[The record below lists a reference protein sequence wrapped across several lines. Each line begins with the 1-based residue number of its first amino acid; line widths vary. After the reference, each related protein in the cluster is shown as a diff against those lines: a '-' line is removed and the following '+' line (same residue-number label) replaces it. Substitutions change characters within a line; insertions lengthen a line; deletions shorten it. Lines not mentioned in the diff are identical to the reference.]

1 MFVDIY
7 NTDKK
12 YDVIYVDPPW
22 SYYNDM
28 SVDVNCTTVRGMRRP
43 PYPVLSSK
51 DIGELPVGALAE
63 DDCILF
69 MWTTDYHLQ
78 RAMEIMEKWG
88 FKYKTV
94 GFVWAKKN
102 KQGKQCS
109 MMGAY
114 TKKSGCEI
122 CLIGTKGKKAHKLV
136 VNHKVNSFIE
146 WPRQE
151 HSKKPDLVRDSIMNL
166 VGSDRKFIELFAR
179 QTFDKWDCWGND
191 KNIMPNEEV

>member
-7 NTDKK
+7 NTDKR
-12 YDVIYVDPPW
+12 YDVIYADPPW

-28 SVDVNCTTVRGMRRP
+28 SVEVDCTTVRGMRRP

-51 DIGELPVGALAE
+51 DIGELPVENLAE
-63 DDCILF
+63 DNCILF

-78 RAMEIMEKWG
+78 RAMEIMNKWG
-88 FKYKTV
+88 FQYKTI

-122 CLIGTKGKKAHKLV
+122 CLIGTRGKKAHKMV
-136 VNHKVNSFIE
+136 INHKVNSFIE

-151 HSKKPDLVRDSIMNL
+151 HSKKPDLVRASIMEL
-166 VGSDRKFIELFAR
+166 VGENRKFIELFAR

-191 KNIMPNEEV
+191 ENIKKDQ